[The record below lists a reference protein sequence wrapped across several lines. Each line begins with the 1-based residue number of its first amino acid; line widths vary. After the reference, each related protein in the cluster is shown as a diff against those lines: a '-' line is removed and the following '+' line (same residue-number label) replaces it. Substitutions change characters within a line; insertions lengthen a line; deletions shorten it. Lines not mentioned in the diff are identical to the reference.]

1 MEKMKKGNGNCG
13 LYEQLDNEEERLE
26 SIKQRDRA
34 ANVVQQ
40 VREIKDESSD
50 RVKKLNRGIPAFF
63 LAEENKRQEEERY
76 RRDRFRE
83 NKK

>member
-34 ANVVQQ
+34 ASVVQQ

-50 RVKKLNRGIPAFF
+50 RVKKLNRALEEL

-83 NKK
+83 SKK